1 MYDKH
6 CTTCSYLQVYLAFV
20 YVLVVSDECIYYR
33 ECGSSRYP
41 VFSMG
46 RLQRQAVPL
55 YGVTPCEPG
64 TEFPEQEGGVGYT
77 HQTAVRLNH
86 MPGN

>member
-1 MYDKH
+1 
-6 CTTCSYLQVYLAFV
+6 
-20 YVLVVSDECIYYR
+20 
-33 ECGSSRYP
+33 
-41 VFSMG
+41 MG
-46 RLQRQAVPL
+46 RLQRRAVPL